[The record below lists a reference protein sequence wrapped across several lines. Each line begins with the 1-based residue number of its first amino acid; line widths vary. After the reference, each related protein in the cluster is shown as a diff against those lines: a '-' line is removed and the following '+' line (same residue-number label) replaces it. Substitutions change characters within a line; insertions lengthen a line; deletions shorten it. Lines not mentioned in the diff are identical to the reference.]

1 MTKLED
7 LYDQQGQSPW
17 LDNLRRDWLEDGTL
31 AGLVGKGIRGITSNP
46 TIFAK
51 AISGQDTYDD
61 EFGQLIKTKSSVE
74 DAYWD
79 LVVDDVTA
87 ALALL
92 HPVYDAS
99 GGGDGFV
106 SVEVAP
112 ALAHDTEGTTAAAR
126 HLHQRID
133 KPNLLVKIPATPEC
147 VPSIQQMI
155 TEGRSINVTLIF
167 SLTRYGEVIEAY
179 LSGLEALAASGQDDL
194 SAVASVASF
203 FISRVDTEVDRRLEA
218 AAPGAADPDALLRL
232 RGRAA
237 VAQARLAYQLFT
249 ERFSGPRW
257 EALAAK
263 GAKVQRPLWAST
275 STKNPAYPDL
285 AYVDTLIGPDTVNTM
300 PDGTIDDF
308 LDHGTVARTV
318 DTGLDDARTLIA
330 DLGAAGIG
338 MEDVAGVLE
347 TEGVSS
353 FAKSFDELV
362 QSLTDKANALTAG
375 S

>member
-1 MTKLED
+1 MTRLND
-7 LYDQQGQSPW
+7 LSDQQGQSPW
-17 LDNLRRDWLEDGTL
+17 LDNLRRDWLQDGTL
-31 AGLVGKGIRGITSNP
+31 EGLVEQGIRGVTSNP

-51 AISGQDTYDD
+51 AIAGQDTYDE
-61 EFGQLIKTKSSVE
+61 EFGQLIRTKSVE

-79 LVVDDVTA
+79 LVVDDINA
-87 ALALL
+87 ALGILRAT
-92 HPVYDAS
+92 YDAS

-112 ALAHDTEGTTAAAR
+112 SLAHDTQGTVTAAR
-126 HLHQRID
+126 NLHRRID
-133 KPNLLVKIPATPEC
+133 QPNVLVKIPATPEG
-147 VPSIQQMI
+147 VPAIEEMI
-155 TEGRSINVTLIF
+155 SAGRSINVTLIF
-167 SLTRYGEVIEAY
+167 SITRYDEVIEAY
-179 LSGLEALAASGQDDL
+179 LSGLETLAASGVDDL
-194 SAVASVASF
+194 SHVASVASF
-203 FISRVDTEVDRRLEA
+203 FISRVDTEVDRRLETA
-218 AAPGAADPDALLRL
+218 AGSGPKGDVLLGL

-237 VAQARLAYQLFT
+237 VAQAKLAYELFT
-249 ERFSGPRW
+249 SRFAGPRW

-263 GAKVQRPLWAST
+263 GARVQRPLWAST

-300 PDGTIDDF
+300 PDGTVADF

-318 DTGLDDARTLIA
+318 DSDVEAARTLIA
-330 DLGAAGIG
+330 ELAEAGIE
-338 MEDVAGVLE
+338 MEDVAQVLE
-347 TEGVSS
+347 SEGVAS